1 MKKIKVIFTLATS
14 LLLLQGCNNT
24 PSKANENT
32 NSTTELQTVQ
42 KEKDSLEKTNK
53 ELTKKLADLESK
65 TGKEQKTYELDKKL
79 AQKIYSIYTG
89 TPWDNS
95 LEDAGWEFKKNSNT
109 KGTISTNRGG
119 GQVIQILSNY
129 AIMFEV
135 GGLDAPTISNLKI
148 IDLNTEKV
156 MNEYPDQNAN
166 DSTENNKEETTKS
179 SSKVDKEKLKK
190 QLTDKTFKAPSPE
203 ESGYKAKEIM
213 AAVEDYLISSKNN
226 PQDYQVD
233 VEGTTDD
240 GNMLLALRQDNHAG
254 AVVVMKRYV
263 LDKNGYIYEYDF
275 IEQKAKD
282 TPLTNIYIRDLLNQ
296 RD

>member
-42 KEKDSLEKTNK
+42 KEKDSLEKANK

-65 TGKEQKTYELDKKL
+65 ADKEQKTYELDNKL

-89 TPWDNS
+89 SPWDNS
-95 LEDAGWEFKKNSNT
+95 LEDAGWEFKKNANT

-129 AIMFEV
+129 AIIFEV
-135 GGLDAPTISNLKI
+135 GGLDTPTISNLKM

-156 MNEYPDQNAN
+156 INEYPDQNAN
-166 DSTENNKEETTKS
+166 DSKENNKEETTKS

-190 QLTDKTFKAPSPE
+190 QLTDKTFIAPSTIE
-203 ESGYKAKEIM
+203 EGAFRFSEIEAGM
-213 AAVEDYLISSKNN
+213 TTYLISSKEN
-226 PQDYQVD
+226 PQDFELEHLD
-233 VEGTTDD
+233 DPTDEGMSLFLLRKDSHN
-240 GNMLLALRQDNHAG
+240 GNMFVAG
-254 AVVVMKRYV
+254 YYAV
-263 LDKNGYIYEYDF
+263 DKNGYVYEYDF
-275 IEQKAKD
+275 AKEKAKD
-282 TPLTNIYIRDLLNQ
+282 TPLTNLYIEAQLS
-296 RD
+296 

>member
-65 TGKEQKTYELDKKL
+65 AGKEQKTYELDKKL

-89 TPWDNS
+89 SPWDNS

-129 AIMFEV
+129 AIMFEM

-156 MNEYPDQNAN
+156 TNEYPDQNAN
-166 DSTENNKEETTKS
+166 DSKENNKEAIKKS

-190 QLTDKTFKAPSPE
+190 QLTDKTFKAPSTIE
-203 ESGYKAKEIM
+203 EGAFRASEIEAGM
-213 AAVEDYLISSKNN
+213 TTYLISSKEN
-226 PQDYQVD
+226 PKDFELEHMD
-233 VEGTTDD
+233 EPTNEGMSLFLLRKDSHN
-240 GNMLLALRQDNHAG
+240 GNMFVAG
-254 AVVVMKRYV
+254 YYVV
-263 LDKNGYIYEYDF
+263 DKNGYVYEYDF
-275 IEQKAKD
+275 AKEKAKD
-282 TPLTNIYIRDLLNQ
+282 TPLTNLYIEELLN
-296 RD
+296 